1 MAKRRLELDLEEEI
15 IRIPECDLTEVSER
29 FKLTLIGRVLHNGGR
44 SIEAMISL
52 LPRARIWNVEGR
64 ARGTN
69 LGNGRFQFDFD
80 KEEDLNMVLNKRPCH
95 INQWIFALERWE
107 PFTSDNFSN
116 TIPFWIK
123 VTGVPVHFWNDKTFE
138 EISKALGKKMTL
150 DAKNARLQVSID
162 AEKPLQ
168 FNRRI
173 GFPNGDIGRV
183 SFEYEGLNRYCFA
196 CNRISHDVYSCS
208 EISEKERERFVK
220 ELREQNAVASQIHQE
235 LAPPPNSRNN
245 KRPRSPSGEAPKRSP
260 TRYQYPGSSRG
271 EKRSKESEYYW
282 TAKRNE
288 ERFPREKDLR
298 KGDHQDPV
306 EKSFRRDS
314 RNTSIWNCLEE
325 NESRDQRGTSRTGL
339 NSSSQRNHRRPGN
352 NRATN
357 SREDRGNARSYNCS
371 SPLSQQVWRSRSP
384 TKETSKD
391 PLEIPTTRYPPTTHE
406 NEPRSG
412 VLIVHQ
418 NESSEER
425 IRRLK
430 GKAIETGNQ
439 ENTPTSAAKGLTIP
453 GQYGRGGTLVIRDVS
468 QQAPQSNKYPLGP
481 MITEKSDEDDG

>member
-1 MAKRRLELDLEEEI
+1 MNSQLNLVCFGGTSAMAKRRLELDLEEEI
-15 IRIPECDLTEVSER
+15 IRIPECDLTEISEQ
-29 FKLTLIGRVLHNGGR
+29 
-44 SIEAMISL
+44 
-52 LPRARIWNVEGR
+52 GR

-80 KEEDLNMVLNKRPCH
+80 KEEDLNM
-95 INQWIFALERWE
+95 
-107 PFTSDNFSN
+107 
-116 TIPFWIK
+116 

-173 GFPNGDIGRV
+173 GFPNGDIGR
-183 SFEYEGLNRYCFA
+183 
-196 CNRISHDVYSCS
+196 
-208 EISEKERERFVK
+208 ISEEERERFVK
-220 ELREQNAVASQIHQE
+220 ELREQNAVASQNHQQ

-245 KRPRSPSGEAPKRSP
+245 KRPRSPSVEAPKRSP
-260 TRYQYPGSSRG
+260 TRYQCPGSSRG

-288 ERFPREKDLR
+288 ERSPREKDLR
-298 KGDHQDPV
+298 KGYHQDPV

-314 RNTSIWNCLEE
+314 RNTSIWNRLEE
-325 NESRDQRGTSRTGL
+325 NESCGQRGTSRTGL

-357 SREDRGNARSYNCS
+357 SRENMGNARSYNCS
-371 SPLSQQVWRSRSP
+371 SPLSQQVWRPRSP
-384 TKETSKD
+384 TKETIKD
-391 PLEIPTTRYPPTTHE
+391 PLRMSEKDGQRDSPRSKADSQQTILEIPTTRYPPTTHE

-418 NESSEER
+418 NQILR
-425 IRRLK
+425 
-430 GKAIETGNQ
+430 
-439 ENTPTSAAKGLTIP
+439 TSYT
-453 GQYGRGGTLVIRDVS
+453 
-468 QQAPQSNKYPLGP
+468 QACS
-481 MITEKSDEDDG
+481 